1 MKHAPPQDELS
12 STKAA
17 GPNPTIATEAAPA
30 HRRLQAIA
38 AEIADGKG
46 TPEHLQSRILT
57 SLAELLDADAV
68 AFVTERD
75 GSLGVRDLAL
85 DARHRA
91 AHLAIGNEFRMAA
104 SEVLRTSR
112 PRVEPSVNVPAAM
125 LVATPL
131 VDGQSVIAAIKA
143 GPEKNLSTIK
153 TTLELAALAM
163 NAAVPRA
170 GPPLASM
177 LSSVMTTLEETGEH
191 PAESL
196 ADRLVSA
203 FGARLV
209 LVCDTDGTILA
220 TAPKSTMRQDTPAHQ
235 AAARL
240 VSRATAHGRPI
251 IERTTDG
258 DSDTLARQLTASM
271 AVALPVNGAGR
282 ERRTVLVV
290 VEPSAAFAGL
300 DTEGWRVVQ
309 ALLATSA
316 AASPSLRD
324 KTRWRP
330 TRKAMLTLLAIAAAS
345 ATLFVP
351 VPDRIRAEAELEPES
366 RNFVSASF
374 SGVLQTA
381 TVKPGD
387 IVTAGETIALLEG
400 EALSLARNTAAAKA
414 EEAFRRRDAAKREK
428 RITEAELARNEG
440 EAAAAERDL
449 LDWQLASLDLKS
461 PVDGVVLASPLEQS
475 AGAPVREGDVIAEI
489 APLQHIRVRF
499 DVPVES
505 LSRLPSASQAKLYMD
520 GASSDPIDIEDF
532 KTAPEA
538 ETIGGRTVLPLRAGI
553 DNSNNVLRPGQRGV
567 VLIPTGTSL
576 LGEILFRDAWIALK
590 RWWR

>member
-1 MKHAPPQDELS
+1 MKHVPPQEEIS
-12 STKAA
+12 STAA
-17 GPNPTIATEAAPA
+17 DAAPA

-75 GSLGVRDLAL
+75 GSLAVRDLAL

-91 AHLAIGNEFRMAA
+91 THLAIGNEFRMAA
-104 SEVLRTSR
+104 SEVLRTSK

-131 VDGQSVIAAIKA
+131 VDGQSVIAVIKA
-143 GPEKNLSTIK
+143 GSQKNLSTVK

-177 LSSVMTTLEETGEH
+177 LSNVMTTLEEAGQGR
-191 PAESL
+191 ADDL
-196 ADRLVSA
+196 ADRLASA
-203 FGARLV
+203 FSARLV
-209 LVCDTDGTILA
+209 LVSDTEGAILA
-220 TAPKSTMRQDTPAHQ
+220 TAPKSTMRPDTPAHQ
-235 AAARL
+235 AAMRL
-240 VSRATAHGRPI
+240 IGRVKTLGRPV
-251 IERTTDG
+251 IERSADDG
-258 DSDTLARQLTASM
+258 DDTLAGQLTASM
-271 AVALPVNGAGR
+271 VVALRVDGTRPG
-282 ERRTVLVV
+282 RRTVVV
-290 VEPSAAFAGL
+290 LVEPGAAFAGL
-300 DTEGWRVVQ
+300 DVEGWRVVQ
-309 ALLATSA
+309 ALLVTST
-316 AASPSLRD
+316 AASLLQRERT
-324 KTRWRP
+324 KWHP
-330 TRKAMLTLLAIAAAS
+330 TRKAMLTLLAIAAAT
-345 ATLFVP
+345 AALFVP

-374 SGVLQTA
+374 SGVLRTA

-387 IVTAGETIALLEG
+387 VVKAGDTIALLEG
-400 EALSLARNTAAAKA
+400 EALSLARSTAAAKA
-414 EEAFRRRDAAKREK
+414 EEAFRRRDAAIREK

-449 LDWQLASLDLKS
+449 LDWQLASLDLKA

-489 APLQHIRVRF
+489 APLEHIRVRF

-505 LSRLPSASQAKLYMD
+505 LSRLTAPAKAELHMD
-520 GASSDPIDIEDF
+520 GASSDTIKIEDF
-532 KTAPEA
+532 TAAPEA
-538 ETIGGRTVLPLRAGI
+538 ETTGGRTVLPLRAGI
-553 DNSNNVLRPGQRGV
+553 DNANNALRPGQRGV
-567 VLIPTGTSL
+567 VLIPTGTAL